1 MSRLSKLYDAMQ
13 TLRNE
18 GLALEDIENQV
29 SQLEEE
35 IIQKEILPIVTESI
49 APALKEV
56 QRELVL
62 VVDYKPN
69 EPISV
74 HLSRRRNIMDA
85 IDDAKVITPDPSVE
99 HKVNNTPRK
108 KKQDIAPRTAI
119 KVTMPDGTVL
129 QENNAAMTLVETI
142 RQIGV
147 ERVRQVCEQSEGKLL
162 RPNKVLLVSN
172 TIDKKYET
180 SQKPIHSNGIEW
192 YVMTCSDTPRKKQ
205 QIEEIAKVLGMH
217 INVEII

>member
-18 GLALEDIENQV
+18 GLALDDIENQV

-35 IIQKEILPIVTESI
+35 IIQKEILPIVTKSI
-49 APALKEV
+49 APALKDV

-85 IDDAKVITPDPSVE
+85 IDDAKVITPDASVE

-119 KVTMPDGTVL
+119 KVTMPDGVIL
-129 QENNAAMTLVETI
+129 QESNAAMTLVETI
-142 RQIGV
+142 RRIGV

-172 TIDKKYET
+172 TVDKKYET
-180 SQKPIHSNGIEW
+180 AQKPIKSNGIEW
-192 YVMTCSDTPRKKQ
+192 FVMTCSDTPRKKR
-205 QIEEIAKVLGMH
+205 QIEEIAKVLRMH
-217 INVEII
+217 IDVEII

>member
-119 KVTMPDGTVL
+119 SVL
-129 QENNAAMTLVETI
+129 KPSSPPGVGKDTQDVKLAKINAAEIPKIIDECKRLI
-142 RQIGV
+142 
-147 ERVRQVCEQSEGKLL
+147 LL
-162 RPNKVLLVSN
+162 PLR
-172 TIDKKYET
+172 
-180 SQKPIHSNGIEW
+180 H
-192 YVMTCSDTPRKKQ
+192 
-205 QIEEIAKVLGMH
+205 
-217 INVEII
+217 

>member
-29 SQLEEE
+29 SQLEEK

-49 APALKEV
+49 APALKDV

-74 HLSRRRNIMDA
+74 HLSRLRNIMDT
-85 IDDAKVITPDPSVE
+85 IDAKVISPDPSVE
-99 HKVNNTPRK
+99 HKENTTPRK
-108 KKQDIAPRTAI
+108 KKQDIAPRLAI
-119 KVTMPDGTVL
+119 KVTMPDGTIL

-142 RQIGV
+142 RRIGV

-172 TIDKKYET
+172 SIDTKYKT
-180 SQKPIHSNGIEW
+180 SQKPIFSNGTEW

-205 QIEEIAKVLGMH
+205 QIDAIAKVLRLN
-217 INVEII
+217 IDVEII

>member
-49 APALKEV
+49 APALKDV

-74 HLSRRRNIMDA
+74 HLSRKTNITKVLN
-85 IDDAKVITPDPSVE
+85 AKTLTQIGSSPVKSNETVKPAEPHVPTKHIE
-99 HKVNNTPRK
+99 NTTKGLR
-108 KKQDIAPRTAI
+108 
-119 KVTMPDGTVL
+119 VTFPDGTVIWHR
-129 QENNAAMTLVETI
+129 AAINTFIETL
-142 RQIGV
+142 RRIGL
-147 ERVRQVCEQSEGKLL
+147 ERIPSVNIVHGGY
-162 RPNKVLLVSN
+162 NLVSK
-172 TIDKKYET
+172 DKRPV
-180 SQKPIHSNGIEW
+180 KPGRVWQHESDGWFIYSNISNSTKVEDLTLISRHFKLGLN
-192 YVMTCSDTPRKKQ
+192 
-205 QIEEIAKVLGMH
+205 IEEMKP
-217 INVEII
+217 E

>member
-18 GLALEDIENQV
+18 GLALDDIENQV

-49 APALKEV
+49 APALKDV
-56 QRELVL
+56 QREFVL

-85 IDDAKVITPDPSVE
+85 IDDAKVITPDASVE

-119 KVTMPDGTVL
+119 KVTMPDGVIL
-129 QENNAAMTLVETI
+129 QESNAAMTLVETI
-142 RQIGV
+142 RRIGV

-172 TIDKKYET
+172 TVDKKYET
-180 SQKPIHSNGIEW
+180 SQKPIKSNGIEW
-192 YVMTCSDTPRKKQ
+192 FVMTCSDTPRKKR
-205 QIEEIAKVLGMH
+205 QIEEIAKVLRMH
-217 INVEII
+217 IDVEII

>member
-69 EPISV
+69 EPISL

-108 KKQDIAPRTAI
+108 KKQ
-119 KVTMPDGTVL
+119 
-129 QENNAAMTLVETI
+129 NNL
-142 RQIGV
+142 
-147 ERVRQVCEQSEGKLL
+147 
-162 RPNKVLLVSN
+162 
-172 TIDKKYET
+172 
-180 SQKPIHSNGIEW
+180 
-192 YVMTCSDTPRKKQ
+192 
-205 QIEEIAKVLGMH
+205 
-217 INVEII
+217 